1 MVVAGAIEHSFRTGN
16 ATGGS
21 EHAAR
26 FRPRPDKSW
35 WSDMMKHKTN
45 TILWIGMAFGVS
57 LGLAITVLCITG
69 TDTKSIQLALQLT
82 ARWAFLP
89 FWMAYA
95 GRAMAEL
102 FGPILEPL
110 ARRGREFGLAY
121 AAALLVH
128 LGLVVSLF
136 LITSRPPLTGVILA
150 IFLVGAVC
158 TYLLAV
164 FSFGGLAKVLGST
177 GWYALRIVGM
187 NYILFAFALD
197 FVRVAAHG
205 PAHYGR
211 WRLVEYAP
219 FAAMSVAAP
228 LLVLAAA
235 AHRRLEKRY
244 NHVELQ
250 PVSN

>member
-1 MVVAGAIEHSFRTGN
+1 MQLLRD
-16 ATGGS
+16 
-21 EHAAR
+21 AAR
-26 FRPRPDKSW
+26 FTPRPDKS
-35 WSDMMKHKTN
+35 SGGPIVIKDKSN
-45 TILWIGMAFGVS
+45 TMLWIGTAFGVS
-57 LGLAITVLCITG
+57 LGLAIAVLSIKG
-69 TDTKSIQLALQLT
+69 PDAKSIHLALQLT

-95 GRAMAEL
+95 GRSLVEL

-128 LGLVVSLF
+128 LGLVIALF
-136 LITSRPPLTGVILA
+136 LITSRLPLTGVILA
-150 IFLVGAVC
+150 IFLVGVLC

-164 FSFGGLAKVLGST
+164 FSFRGLAKALGST
-177 GWYALRIVGM
+177 GWYALRTVGM
-187 NYILFAFALD
+187 SYILFAFAFD
-197 FVRVAAHG
+197 FVRVTVHG
-205 PAHYGR
+205 PAHYER

-235 AHRRLEKRY
+235 AHRRLGKRH
-244 NHVELQ
+244 NQVRLR
-250 PVSN
+250 PVTN